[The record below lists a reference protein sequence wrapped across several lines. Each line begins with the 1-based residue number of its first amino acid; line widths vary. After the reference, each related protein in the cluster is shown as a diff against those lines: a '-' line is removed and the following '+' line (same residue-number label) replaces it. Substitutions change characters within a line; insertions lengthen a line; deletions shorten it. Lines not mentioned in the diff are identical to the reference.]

1 MKGNFSEILSASAT
15 WTRTVLF
22 KPFIFKKWLMFYIIA
37 LFAFQMHGGCN
48 INANLPGKSTAK
60 KIQTERSGTGD
71 RYKQNV
77 GFKQAMV
84 QFKAFFGKYTKI
96 SPLVLV
102 SGAIGLFLV
111 FLLLLQWLFSVFS
124 FVFIESIVKNDA
136 SLKVPF
142 RNNKPLGN
150 SYFGWNI
157 GYTLVMVLIFAILG
171 KLGYD
176 SLVGTGVFATESNP
190 PFGLIALTVLPYI
203 LIAIFFVVASSLVG
217 FFISDCVLV
226 IMYKE
231 KLSILHAMPS
241 AFRLLSG
248 EVAAFVKYFFIKMG
262 LWIVM
267 SIIKSILSF
276 SIILIIL
283 IPAGIL
289 AIFVYAFNRSLPVG
303 VQPLFAVIWIAL
315 GICFFFILV
324 FFINAVFLPFTV
336 FFKTFNLKF
345 ISRLDERYNLFR
357 LAF

>member
-60 KIQTERSGTGD
+60 KIQTEQFGAGD
-71 RYKQNV
+71 KCKQNA

-84 QFKAFFGKYTKI
+84 PVKAFFGKYTKI

-111 FLLLLQWLFSVFS
+111 FFLLLQWLFSVFS
-124 FVFIESIVKNDA
+124 FVFIESVVKNDA

-142 RNNKPLGN
+142 RNSRPLGN

-157 GYTLVMVLIFAILG
+157 GYTLVAVLIFAILG

-176 SLVGTGVFATESNP
+176 SLVGIGVFAIKSNP
-190 PFGLIALTVLPYI
+190 PFGLIALTVLPYM
-203 LIAIFFVVASSLVG
+203 LIAIFFVAASSLIG

-226 IMYKE
+226 IMYRE
-231 KLSILHAMPS
+231 KLSILHAIPK
-241 AFRLLSG
+241 AFRLLSR
-248 EVAAFVKYFFIKMG
+248 EVAAFVKYFFIKIG
-262 LWIVM
+262 LWIVT
-267 SIIKSILSF
+267 SIIYSILSF

-289 AIFVYAFNRSLPVG
+289 AIFVYALNRSLPVS
-303 VQPLFAVIWIAL
+303 VQPLFAVTWIAL
-315 GICFFFILV
+315 GIFFVFILA
-324 FFINAVFLPFTV
+324 FFVNAIFLPFCI

-357 LAF
+357 FTF